1 MEWLQTLL
9 DSSTTPILTAFLLG
23 LLTAIS
29 PCPLATNIAAIGYI
43 GKDIEDR
50 RRVFLNGLLYTA
62 GRIVAYTVLGLV
74 LILIIRQGAS
84 MFGIQ
89 KFIGTWGELL
99 LGPALIVIGLLMLF
113 IHRLNLPQFGFNV
126 SNVEGLKKHGGWGA
140 FLLGI
145 LFAMAFCP
153 TSGMFYFGMLI
164 PMSATAT
171 LGYLLPAVFAFATA
185 LPVLI
190 VAWLLAFSMQKVGK
204 FYGRMKDIERLTTV
218 IVGVL
223 FVLIGLYECY
233 IIYL

>member
-9 DSSTTPILTAFLLG
+9 DSSTTPVLTAFLLG

-50 RRVFLNGLLYTA
+50 RRVFLSGLLYTA
-62 GRIVAYTVLGLV
+62 GRIVAYTVLGLL
-74 LILIIRQGAS
+74 LILVIRQGAS
-84 MFGIQ
+84 MFSIQ
-89 KFIGTWGELL
+89 KFISTWGEIL

-113 IHRLNLPQFGFNV
+113 SHRLQLPQFGFNG
-126 SNVEGLKKHGGWGA
+126 SNVEGLKRHGGRGA
-140 FLLGI
+140 FLLGV

-171 LGYLLPAVFAFATA
+171 MGYLLPVVFALATA

-190 VAWLLAFSMQKVGK
+190 VAWLLAFSMQEVGR
-204 FYGRMKDIERLTTV
+204 FYGWMKGIERWTTI

>member
-1 MEWLQTLL
+1 MEWLQALL
-9 DSSTTPILTAFLLG
+9 DNSSTPVLTAFILG

-43 GKDIEDR
+43 GKDMESR
-50 RRVFLNGLLYTA
+50 RHVFLNGLLYTA
-62 GRIVAYTVLGLV
+62 GRIVAYTVLGLL

-89 KFIGTWGELL
+89 KFIGTWGEML
-99 LGPALIVIGLLMLF
+99 LGPALILIGLLMLF
-113 IHRLNLPQFGFNV
+113 CDKLNLPQFGFNG
-126 SNVEGLKKHGGWGA
+126 SHADGLKRRGGWGA
-140 FLLGI
+140 FLLGV

-171 LGYLLPAVFAFATA
+171 MGYLLPAVFAIATA
-185 LPVLI
+185 LPVLV

-204 FYGRMKDIERLTTV
+204 FYGWLKGIERWATI

-223 FVLIGLYECY
+223 FILIGLYECY

>member
-9 DSSTTPILTAFLLG
+9 DSSTTPVLTAFLLG

-50 RRVFLNGLLYTA
+50 RHVFLNGLLYTA
-62 GRIVAYTVLGLV
+62 GRIVAYTMLGLV
-74 LILIIRQGAS
+74 LIQIIRQGAS

-89 KFIGTWGELL
+89 KFIGTWGEML

-113 IHRLNLPQFGFNV
+113 SHRLQLPQFGFNG
-126 SNVEGLKKHGGWGA
+126 SNVEGLKRHGGRGA
-140 FLLGI
+140 FLLGV

-171 LGYLLPAVFAFATA
+171 MSYLLPVVFALATA

-190 VAWLLAFSMQKVGK
+190 VAWLLAFSMQEVGR
-204 FYGRMKDIERLTTV
+204 FYGWMKGIERWTTI

>member
-1 MEWLQTLL
+1 MEWLQALL
-9 DSSTTPILTAFLLG
+9 DNSSTPVLTAFLLG

-50 RRVFLNGLLYTA
+50 RRVFLSGLLYTA

-74 LILIIRQGAS
+74 LILVIRQGAS

-89 KFIGTWGELL
+89 KFIGTCGEML
-99 LGPALIVIGLLMLF
+99 LGPTLIVIGLLMLF
-113 IHRLNLPQFGFNV
+113 SHRLNLPQFDFNG
-126 SNVEGLKKHGGWGA
+126 SNAEGLKKRGGWGA
-140 FLLGI
+140 FLLGV

-171 LGYLLPAVFAFATA
+171 LGYLLPAVYAFATA
-185 LPVLI
+185 LPVLV

-204 FYGRMKDIERLTTV
+204 FYGWLKGIERWATI

-223 FVLIGLYECY
+223 FILIGLYECY

>member
-1 MEWLQTLL
+1 MEWLQALL
-9 DSSTTPILTAFLLG
+9 DSSSTPVLTAFQLG

-50 RRVFLNGLLYTA
+50 HRVFITGLLYTA

-74 LILIIRQGAS
+74 LIQIIRQGAS

-89 KFIGTWGELL
+89 KFIGTWGEML

-113 IHRLNLPQFGFNV
+113 SHRLQLPQFGFNG
-126 SNVEGLKKHGGWGA
+126 SNVEGLKRHGGRGA
-140 FLLGI
+140 FLLGV

-171 LGYLLPAVFAFATA
+171 MGYLLPVVFALATA

-190 VAWLLAFSMQKVGK
+190 VAWLLAFSMQEVGR
-204 FYGRMKDIERLTTV
+204 FYGWMKGIERWTTI
-218 IVGVL
+218 IVGLL

>member
-1 MEWLQTLL
+1 MEWLQALL
-9 DSSTTPILTAFLLG
+9 DNSSTPVLTAFLLG

-43 GKDIEDR
+43 GKDMESR
-50 RRVFLNGLLYTA
+50 RHVFLNGLLYTA

-74 LILIIRQGAS
+74 LILVIRQGAS

-89 KFIGTWGELL
+89 KFIGTWGEML

-113 IHRLNLPQFGFNV
+113 SHRLQLPQFGFNG
-126 SNVEGLKKHGGWGA
+126 SNVEGLKRHGGWGA
-140 FLLGI
+140 FLLGV

-171 LGYLLPAVFAFATA
+171 LGYLLPAVYAFATA
-185 LPVLI
+185 LPVLV
-190 VAWLLAFSMQKVGK
+190 VAWLLAFSMQEVGR
-204 FYGRMKDIERLTTV
+204 FYGWMKGIERWTTI

>member
-1 MEWLQTLL
+1 MEWLQALL
-9 DSSTTPILTAFLLG
+9 DSSTTPVLTAFLLG

-62 GRIVAYTVLGLV
+62 GRIVVYTVLGLV

-89 KFIGTWGELL
+89 KFIGTWGEML

-113 IHRLNLPQFGFNV
+113 SHRLNLPQFGFNG

-140 FLLGI
+140 FLLGV

-171 LGYLLPAVFAFATA
+171 MGYLLPVVFALATA

-190 VAWLLAFSMQKVGK
+190 VAWLLAFSMQEVGR
-204 FYGRMKDIERLTTV
+204 FYGWMKGIERWTTI

>member
-9 DSSTTPILTAFLLG
+9 DSSTTPVLTAFLLG

-50 RRVFLNGLLYTA
+50 RRVFLSGLLYTA
-62 GRIVAYTVLGLV
+62 GRIIAYTVLGLV
-74 LILIIRQGAS
+74 LILVIRQGAS

-89 KFIGTWGELL
+89 KFIGTWGEML

-113 IHRLNLPQFGFNV
+113 SHRLQLPQFGFNG
-126 SNVEGLKKHGGWGA
+126 SNVEGLKRHGGRGA
-140 FLLGI
+140 FLLGV

-171 LGYLLPAVFAFATA
+171 LGYLLPAVYAFATA
-185 LPVLI
+185 LPVLV

-204 FYGRMKDIERLTTV
+204 FYGWLKGIERWTTI

>member
-1 MEWLQTLL
+1 MEWLQALL
-9 DSSTTPILTAFLLG
+9 DNSSTPVLTAFLLG
-23 LLTAIS
+23 LLTALS

-50 RRVFLNGLLYTA
+50 RRVFLSGLLYTA

-74 LILIIRQGAS
+74 LILVIRQGAS

-89 KFIGTWGELL
+89 KFISTWGEML

-113 IHRLNLPQFGFNV
+113 SHRLNLPQFGFNG
-126 SNVEGLKKHGGWGA
+126 SNVEGLKRHGGRGA
-140 FLLGI
+140 FLLGV

-171 LGYLLPAVFAFATA
+171 MGYLLPVVFALATA

-190 VAWLLAFSMQKVGK
+190 VAWLLAFSMQEVGK
-204 FYGRMKDIERLTTV
+204 FYGWIKGIERWTTV

-223 FVLIGLYECY
+223 FILIGLYECY

>member
-9 DSSTTPILTAFLLG
+9 DSSTTPVLTAFLLG

-29 PCPLATNIAAIGYI
+29 PCPLTTNIAAIGYI

-50 RRVFLNGLLYTA
+50 RHVFLNGLLYTA

-89 KFIGTWGELL
+89 KFIGTWGEML

-113 IHRLNLPQFGFNV
+113 SHLLNFPQFGFNG
-126 SNVEGLKKHGGWGA
+126 SNAEGLKQHGGWGA
-140 FLLGI
+140 FLLGV

-153 TSGMFYFGMLI
+153 SSGMFYFGMLI

-185 LPVLI
+185 LPVLV

-204 FYGRMKDIERLTTV
+204 FYGRMKGIERLTTV

-233 IIYL
+233 IIYF

>member
-9 DSSTTPILTAFLLG
+9 DSSTTPVLTAFLLG

-50 RRVFLNGLLYTA
+50 RHVFLNGLLYTA

-74 LILIIRQGAS
+74 LILIIRQGTS

-89 KFIGTWGELL
+89 KFIGTWGEML

-113 IHRLNLPQFGFNV
+113 SHRLNFPQFGFNG
-126 SNVEGLKKHGGWGA
+126 SNAEGLKRHGGWGA
-140 FLLGI
+140 FLLGV

-153 TSGMFYFGMLI
+153 SSGMFYFGMLI

-171 LGYLLPAVFAFATA
+171 MGYLLPVVFALATA

-190 VAWLLAFSMQKVGK
+190 VAWLLAFSMQEVGR
-204 FYGRMKDIERLTTV
+204 FYGWMKGIERWTTI

>member
-1 MEWLQTLL
+1 MEWLQALL
-9 DSSTTPILTAFLLG
+9 DNSSTPVLTAFLLG

-89 KFIGTWGELL
+89 RFIGTWGELL

-113 IHRLNLPQFGFNV
+113 SHRLNLPQFGFNG

-140 FLLGI
+140 FLLGV

-171 LGYLLPAVFAFATA
+171 LGYLLPAVYAFATA
-185 LPVLI
+185 LPVLV

-204 FYGRMKDIERLTTV
+204 FYGWMKDIERWITV

-223 FVLIGLYECY
+223 FILIGLYECY

>member
-1 MEWLQTLL
+1 MEWIQALL
-9 DSSTTPILTAFLLG
+9 DNSSTPLLTAFLLG

-43 GKDIEDR
+43 GKDIEYR

-62 GRIVAYTVLGLV
+62 GRIVAYTVLGLL
-74 LILIIRQGAS
+74 LILIIRQGTS

-89 KFIGTWGELL
+89 KFISTWGEML
-99 LGPALIVIGLLMLF
+99 LGPALILIGLLMLF
-113 IHRLNLPQFGFNV
+113 NDKLNLPQFDFNG
-126 SNVEGLKKHGGWGA
+126 SHAEGLKRHGGWGA
-140 FLLGI
+140 FLLGM
-145 LFAMAFCP
+145 LFAMTFCP

-171 LGYLLPAVFAFATA
+171 LGYLLPAVFAIATA
-185 LPVLI
+185 LPVLV
-190 VAWLLAFSMQKVGK
+190 VAWLLAFSMQEVGR
-204 FYGRMKDIERLTTV
+204 FYGRMKVIERWSTV

-223 FVLIGLYECY
+223 FILIGLYECY

>member
-9 DSSTTPILTAFLLG
+9 DSSSTPVLTAFLLG

-50 RRVFLNGLLYTA
+50 RRVFLSGLLYTA

-74 LILIIRQGAS
+74 LILVIRQGAS

-89 KFIGTWGELL
+89 KFIGTWGEML

-113 IHRLNLPQFGFNV
+113 SHRLQLLQFGFNG
-126 SNVEGLKKHGGWGA
+126 SNVEGLKRHGGRGA
-140 FLLGI
+140 FLLGV

-171 LGYLLPAVFAFATA
+171 MGYLLPVVFALATA

-190 VAWLLAFSMQKVGK
+190 VAWLLAFSMQEVGR
-204 FYGRMKDIERLTTV
+204 FYGWMKGIERWTTI

>member
-9 DSSTTPILTAFLLG
+9 DNSTTPVLTAFLLG

-43 GKDIEDR
+43 SKDIENR
-50 RRVFLNGLLYTA
+50 SRVFLNGLFYTL
-62 GRIVAYTVLGLV
+62 GRIIAYTMLGLV
-74 LILIIRQGAS
+74 LIVIIRQGVS
-84 MFGIQ
+84 MFGVQ
-89 KFIGTWGELL
+89 KSIGAWGEML
-99 LGPALIVIGLLMLF
+99 LGPALIVIGLLMLLSQK
-113 IHRLNLPQFGFNV
+113 LNLPKIGFSGRNA
-126 SNVEGLKKHGGWGA
+126 EGLKKHGGWGA

-171 LGYLLPAVFAFATA
+171 FGYLLPSVFAVATA

-190 VAWLLAFSMQKVGK
+190 IAWLLAFSMSEVGK
-204 FYGRMKDIERLTTV
+204 FYGLMKDIERWITI
-218 IVGVL
+218 IVGMI
-223 FVLIGLYECY
+223 FVLIGIYEIY
-233 IIYL
+233 IIYF

>member
-9 DSSTTPILTAFLLG
+9 DSSTTPVLTAFLLG

-62 GRIVAYTVLGLV
+62 GRIVVYTVLGLV

-89 KFIGTWGELL
+89 KFIGTWGEML

-113 IHRLNLPQFGFNV
+113 SHRLNLPQFGFNG

-140 FLLGI
+140 FLLGV

-171 LGYLLPAVFAFATA
+171 MGYLLPVVFALATA

-190 VAWLLAFSMQKVGK
+190 VTWLLAFSMQEVGR
-204 FYGRMKDIERLTTV
+204 FYGWMKGIERWTTI

>member
-9 DSSTTPILTAFLLG
+9 DSSSTPVLTAFLLG

-50 RRVFLNGLLYTA
+50 HRVFINGLLYTA

-74 LILIIRQGAS
+74 LIQIIRQGAS

-113 IHRLNLPQFGFNV
+113 SHRLNLPQFGFNG
-126 SNVEGLKKHGGWGA
+126 SNAEGLKKHGGWGA
-140 FLLGI
+140 FLLGV

-153 TSGMFYFGMLI
+153 SSGMFYFGMLI

-171 LGYLLPAVFAFATA
+171 MGYLLPVVFAIATA

-190 VAWLLAFSMQKVGK
+190 VAWLLAFSAGEIGK
-204 FYGRMKDIERLTTV
+204 FYGRVKAIERWATLV
-218 IVGVL
+218 VAILFILVG
-223 FVLIGLYECY
+223 IYETY
-233 IIYL
+233 IIYF

>member
-1 MEWLQTLL
+1 MEWLQALL
-9 DSSTTPILTAFLLG
+9 DNSSTPVLTAFLLG

-50 RRVFLNGLLYTA
+50 RRVFLSGLLYTA

-89 KFIGTWGELL
+89 KFISTWGELL

-113 IHRLNLPQFGFNV
+113 SHRLQLPQFGFNG
-126 SNVEGLKKHGGWGA
+126 SNVEGLKRHGGRGA
-140 FLLGI
+140 FLLGV

-171 LGYLLPAVFAFATA
+171 MGYLLPAVFAIATA
-185 LPVLI
+185 LPVLV
-190 VAWLLAFSMQKVGK
+190 VAWLLAFSMQEVGK
-204 FYGRMKDIERLTTV
+204 FYGWIKGIERWTTV

-223 FVLIGLYECY
+223 FILIGLYECY

>member
-9 DSSTTPILTAFLLG
+9 DSSTTPVLTAFLLG

-113 IHRLNLPQFGFNV
+113 SLRLNLPQFGFNV
-126 SNVEGLKKHGGWGA
+126 SNAEGFKKHGGWGA
-140 FLLGI
+140 FLLGV

>member
-1 MEWLQTLL
+1 ML
-9 DSSTTPILTAFLLG
+9 DSSTTPVLTAFLLG

-113 IHRLNLPQFGFNV
+113 DHRLNLPQFGFNG

-140 FLLGI
+140 FLLGV

-185 LPVLI
+185 LPVLV

-204 FYGRMKDIERLTTV
+204 FYGRIKGIERLTTV